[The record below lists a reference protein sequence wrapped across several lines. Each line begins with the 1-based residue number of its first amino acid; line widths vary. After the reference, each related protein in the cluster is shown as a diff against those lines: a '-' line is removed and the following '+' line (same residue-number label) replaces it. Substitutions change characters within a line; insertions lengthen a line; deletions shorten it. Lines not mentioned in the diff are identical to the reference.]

1 MIATKNRNYDRMSDG
16 LKDAIYIIELMMQN
30 RGRSVSFNR
39 VRQDNEGGLAILFD
53 GKMTRD
59 DMKQVY
65 LQFKDD
71 YCDCNDYPAQEFA
84 DSKQTEFYLN
94 PNRYFYLTK

>member
-1 MIATKNRNYDRMSDG
+1 MIATKTKNYDRMSDG
-16 LKDAIYIIELMMQN
+16 LKDGIYIIELMMQN
-30 RGRSVSFNR
+30 RGRSVSLNR
-39 VRQDNEGGLAILFD
+39 VRQDNEGGIAILFD

-59 DMKQVY
+59 DIKQCY

-71 YCDCNDYPAQEFA
+71 YTDCNDYPAQVYP
-84 DSKQTEFYLN
+84 DSQQTEFYLN